1 MQVEDKD
8 RITAKLGQLS
18 ELYAQR
24 DLLMLDKAWLIEEV
38 TPAEVRQ
45 AVADIELEC
54 GFKEAAITDTIEAL
68 AGDVKAAVV
77 DAGASVKGEHLHAVY
92 NKGRI
97 SWDTKGIAGYA
108 VAHPEI
114 EAFRKVGKP
123 SVSLRR
129 R

>member
-54 GFKEAAITDTIEAL
+54 GFKEAAITDTL
-68 AGDVKAAVV
+68 SSSK
-77 DAGASVKGEHLHAVY
+77 S
-92 NKGRI
+92 
-97 SWDTKGIAGYA
+97 TIACN
-108 VAHPEI
+108 
-114 EAFRKVGKP
+114 
-123 SVSLRR
+123 
-129 R
+129 